1 MAEAAYTVG
10 SSRRSSLGEQSAGD
24 S

>member
-1 MAEAAYTVG
+1 MAEAACTVG